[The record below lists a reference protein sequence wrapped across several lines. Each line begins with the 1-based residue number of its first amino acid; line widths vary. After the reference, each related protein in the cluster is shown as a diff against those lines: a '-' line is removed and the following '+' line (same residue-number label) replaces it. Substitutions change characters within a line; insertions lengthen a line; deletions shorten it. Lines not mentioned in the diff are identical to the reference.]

1 MVRLMYPGRGERNNR
16 PNLVGALADQPVT
29 EAGDTAR
36 KLEIYFS
43 RKAMCV
49 DELDLCSNPYHDPMQ
64 EDSPGIAFFRKPE
77 RRGQA
82 PS

>member
-1 MVRLMYPGRGERNNR
+1 MCPGRGERNNQL
-16 PNLVGALADQPVT
+16 NLVGALADQLVT

-36 KLEIYFS
+36 KTGTYFS

-64 EDSPGIAFFRKPE
+64 EGLTGNCFL
-77 RRGQA
+77 
-82 PS
+82 